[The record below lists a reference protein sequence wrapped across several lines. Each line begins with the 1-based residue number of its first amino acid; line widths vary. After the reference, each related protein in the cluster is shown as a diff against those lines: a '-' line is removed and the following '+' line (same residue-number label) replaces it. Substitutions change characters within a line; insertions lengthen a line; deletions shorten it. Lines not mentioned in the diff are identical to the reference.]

1 MLCNNIK
8 TTCRRGLYFL
18 SQVNILI
25 PIFVTLGAGYLV
37 IAPLTVYPLKG
48 EFILTLAV
56 AGSAVV
62 FYVPLVR
69 WSWNKKITGKDL

>member
-1 MLCNNIK
+1 M
-8 TTCRRGLYFL
+8 
-18 SQVNILI
+18 
-25 PIFVTLGAGYLV
+25 V

>member
-1 MLCNNIK
+1 M
-8 TTCRRGLYFL
+8 YFL